1 MVMSG
6 RMDGGDDVGRMGSW
20 HRCRTAN
27 VMPGCRGGS
36 SLRSRCHSFRCGCSF
51 RGGSCRRRGETRRG
65 RDIRTS
71 GGRRGEFPCA
81 DEAVLVGRGRL
92 SGRCGT
98 GQKKRRGQNE
108 KNGFLFHD
116 RYLLGKIRGKIIRGK
131 TEWILYF
138 CGVFGERFWKIEMR
152 GTPDVCFA
160 FSAFAISG
168 CGKIEMR
175 GQGCIYALPFWHLR

>member
-6 RMDGGDDVGRMGSW
+6 RMDGGDDVCRMGSW

-71 GGRRGEFPCA
+71 GGRRGEFPRA

-131 TEWILYF
+131 IEWILYF

-152 GTPDVCFA
+152 SQQTTFLL
-160 FSAFAISG
+160 
-168 CGKIEMR
+168 
-175 GQGCIYALPFWHLR
+175 LPPRKRRTEAGLLL